1 MKTCLENKIY
11 IYKINGSKFET
22 YSFFV
27 ESIDDI
33 NKILNNIKKENRK
46 AKHICYAYK
55 INELSKFDDDGEPSG
70 SAGKKILDVI
80 NISNLNYIL
89 IIIVR
94 YMSGSKLGLGLL
106 TNSYYNSAL
115 QIKNDYLNLVDVQ
128 VIDIY
133 EIKCNIE
140 TYSSILYE
148 LSKSNE
154 IIIDKLFFD
163 NYCLIKTT
171 LNNLSKNKFKNV
183 EFYKKIIYRNKFH
196 IF

>member
-115 QIKNDYLNLVDVQ
+115 QIKNDCLNLVDIQ

-163 NYCLIKTT
+163 DYCLIKTT

-183 EFYKKIIYRNKFH
+183 EFYKKIIYRKK
-196 IF
+196 IK